1 MRWRTLVLV
10 LLLVVLAIP
19 VVGVAGLWAID
30 AGYWRGV
37 ISRHVEAATGRKLEI
52 AGPLTIDWGW
62 RTTIALE
69 GLKLANAPWAAAPT
83 MLEVPRLELQARLMS
98 LLGGRPE
105 IERLSLIGPALE
117 LETAADDRQ
126 SWDLATVPPA
136 TPPTPSDG
144 AASAIVREVTI
155 ENGTI
160 RYVSDGSGPV
170 TTIKVAR
177 GVLTGDASGASAA
190 IDVNG
195 DLDGVAA
202 GLSGRLA
209 QPSAVLLGTLGEAA
223 LTDLKVRLG
232 DDELAGTATVNWAGE
247 RVHLRADLAGERLD
261 PTPFLAL
268 GGNRQGAAEKSNST
282 SALDGLTAID
292 AEVGLRAGT
301 LALRE
306 LEVTKVEAEGKLKA
320 GRLELSPLRLEL
332 DGRPVTGSL
341 VLDGG
346 KQPNEASFKAAADG
360 LAVGP
365 VLAGLGLPAL
375 IEGPADVR
383 AELRGHGASPKEWAA
398 TSDGHVRLIMNGGQM
413 GDRLVDQ
420 LAGGLRQLA
429 GSLGRARGGEGHR
442 DPLRGARCAV
452 RGRRRPART

>member
-1 MRWRTLVLV
+1 M
-10 LLLVVLAIP
+10 
-19 VVGVAGLWAID
+19 
-30 AGYWRGV
+30 
-37 ISRHVEAATGRKLEI
+37 
-52 AGPLTIDWGW
+52 
-62 RTTIALE
+62 
-69 GLKLANAPWAAAPT
+69 
-83 MLEVPRLELQARLMS
+83 
-98 LLGGRPE
+98 
-105 IERLSLIGPALE
+105 
-117 LETAADDRQ
+117 
-126 SWDLATVPPA
+126 PPA

-160 RYVSDGSGPV
+160 RYVSDRSGPV

-268 GGNRQGAAEKSNST
+268 GGNRQGAAEKSDST

-306 LEVTKVEAEGKLKA
+306 LEVTKVEAEGKLEA

-413 GDRLVDQ
+413 GHQLVDQ

-429 GSLGRARGGEGHR
+429 GSLAGHEA
-442 DPLRGARCAV
+442 GKATAIRCVVLDAPFV
-452 RGRRRPART
+452 AGVAKPDMILQTDYTT